1 MIGAINRAAV
11 APANK
16 SGADRR
22 GPVRADLLAGAELL
36 GRHPGVNKLFHPQ
49 RTSEQRTLL

>member
-1 MIGAINRAAV
+1 MIPCHQPAAV
-11 APANK
+11 APAYK

-22 GPVRADLLAGAELL
+22 GPVRAYLLAGAELL
-36 GRHPGVNKLFHPQ
+36 GRHPGVNQLFHPQ